1 MPGEHEGGGRARR
14 LPFGREY
21 DRIQPLPRI
30 RGSDTGAWERIA
42 TVGKAR
48 VLAIA
53 NQKGGVGKTTTAV
66 NLGVYLAAAGERVL
80 LIDVDPQAN
89 ATSSLGFDK
98 HAIQTSI
105 YDTLVNSRPLAEV
118 IIPSGRTNMDLAPA
132 SVQLA
137 GAEVELVP
145 LMAREHRL
153 ARALAKLGDRYTIV
167 LIDCPPS
174 LGLLTLNAL
183 AAAAGVI
190 IPLQSEYLALEGLM
204 QLRQTI
210 DLVVGHVNPDL
221 QIFGIVLTMFD
232 TRTNLSGQVLQEVRA
247 HFPGELFQTVI
258 PRSVRLSEAPSY
270 GQSIR
275 EYDPTSRGALA
286 YQQLADEVQR
296 RFGSTGG
303 DESVAGGERQRSV
316 GAS

>member
-1 MPGEHEGGGRARR
+1 M
-14 LPFGREY
+14 
-21 DRIQPLPRI
+21 
-30 RGSDTGAWERIA
+30 
-42 TVGKAR
+42 GKAR

-53 NQKGGVGKTTTAV
+53 NQKGGVGKTTTAI
-66 NLGVYLAAAGERVL
+66 NLGVYLAASGQRVL

-98 HAIQTSI
+98 HGMRTSI
-105 YDTLVNSRPLAEV
+105 YNTLVEGMPLAGV
-118 IIPSGRTNMDLAPA
+118 IIPSGRPNLDLAPSA
-132 SVQLA
+132 VALA
-137 GAEVELVP
+137 GAEVELVS
-145 LMAREHRL
+145 LLAREHRL
-153 ARALAKLGDRYTIV
+153 SRALDKISDRYDVV

-183 AAAAGVI
+183 AAADGVV

-210 DLVVGHVNPDL
+210 DLVVGHVNPRL
-221 QIFGIVLTMFD
+221 AIFGIVLTMYD
-232 TRTNLSGQVLQEVRA
+232 MRTNLSAQVQQEVRQY
-247 HFPGELFQTVI
+247 FPHDLFETVI

-286 YQQLADEVQR
+286 YEQLAAEVVR
-296 RFGSTGG
+296 RAG
-303 DESVAGGERQRSV
+303 VAPDLGYMNLP
-316 GAS
+316 

>member
-1 MPGEHEGGGRARR
+1 
-14 LPFGREY
+14 
-21 DRIQPLPRI
+21 
-30 RGSDTGAWERIA
+30 
-42 TVGKAR
+42 

-66 NLGVYLAAAGERVL
+66 NLGHYLAAAGERVL
-80 LIDVDPQAN
+80 LIDVDSQAN

-98 HAIQTSI
+98 HTLKTSI
-105 YDTLVNSRPLAEV
+105 YDTLVDGKPLADV
-118 IIPSGRTNMDLAPA
+118 IIPSGRENLDLAPA

-153 ARALAKLGDRYTIV
+153 TRALDKLKTPYDYV

-183 AAAAGVI
+183 AAAEGVV

-210 DLVVGHVNPDL
+210 EMVVGHVNPRL
-221 QIFGIVLTMFD
+221 AIFGIVLTMFD
-232 TRTNLSGQVLQEVRA
+232 TRNNLSGQVQQEVRS
-247 HFPGELFQTVI
+247 HFPGELFETVI
-258 PRSVRLSEAPSY
+258 PRSVRLSEAPSF

-275 EYDPTSRGALA
+275 EYDPASRGAVA
-286 YQQLADEVQR
+286 YEQLATEVR
-296 RFGSTGG
+296 R
-303 DESVAGGERQRSV
+303 RS
-316 GAS
+316 

>member
-1 MPGEHEGGGRARR
+1 M
-14 LPFGREY
+14 
-21 DRIQPLPRI
+21 
-30 RGSDTGAWERIA
+30 
-42 TVGKAR
+42 VKAR

-53 NQKGGVGKTTTAV
+53 NQKGGVGKTTTAA
-66 NLGVYLAAAGERVL
+66 NLGVYLAAAGRRVL
-80 LIDVDPQAN
+80 LIDMDSQAN

-98 HAIQTSI
+98 HNLPRSI
-105 YDTLVNSRPLAEV
+105 YNTLVDGKALAEV
-118 IIPSGRTNMDLAPA
+118 TIPSGRDGLDLAPA

-153 ARALAKLGDRYTIV
+153 ARAVDKVRDRYDLV

-183 AAAAGVI
+183 AAADDVL

-210 DLVVGHVNPDL
+210 DLVVGHVNPHL

-232 TRTNLSGQVLQEVRA
+232 GRNNLSSQVQEEVRA
-247 HFPGELFQTVI
+247 HFPGELFDTVI
-258 PRSVRLSEAPSY
+258 PRNVRLSEAPSH

-275 EYDPTSRGALA
+275 EYDPTSRGATA
-286 YQQLADEVQR
+286 YEQLAAEMLHRLALSSVE
-296 RFGSTGG
+296 GT
-303 DESVAGGERQRSV
+303 VAGPEHTS
-316 GAS
+316 GAPSA

>member
-1 MPGEHEGGGRARR
+1 VRKPH
-14 LPFGREY
+14 
-21 DRIQPLPRI
+21 
-30 RGSDTGAWERIA
+30 
-42 TVGKAR
+42 

-98 HAIQTSI
+98 HAARPSI
-105 YDTLVNSRPLAEV
+105 YNTLVDGRPLSEV
-118 IIPSGRTNMDLAPA
+118 ALPSGRDNLDLAPA

-153 ARALAKLGDRYTIV
+153 ARALAKLGDRYSVV

-183 AAAAGVI
+183 AAADGVM

-210 DLVVGHVNPDL
+210 ELVVGHVNPRL
-221 QIFGIVLTMFD
+221 AIFGIVLTMFD
-232 TRTNLSGQVLQEVRA
+232 TRTNLSGQVQQEVRR
-247 HFPGELFQTVI
+247 HFPRELFDTVI

-270 GQSIR
+270 GLSIR
-275 EYDPTSRGALA
+275 EYDPTSRGAQAYERLA
-286 YQQLADEVQR
+286 AELRQR
-296 RFGSTGG
+296 AG
-303 DESVAGGERQRSV
+303 VAGGVEGDHPSAV
-316 GAS
+316 GAP

>member
-1 MPGEHEGGGRARR
+1 MPAR
-14 LPFGREY
+14 E
-21 DRIQPLPRI
+21 
-30 RGSDTGAWERIA
+30 A
-42 TVGKAR
+42 TDVGQAR

-66 NLGVYLAAAGERVL
+66 NLGVYLAAAGQRVL
-80 LIDVDPQAN
+80 LIDVDAQAN

-98 HAIQTSI
+98 HTLPTSI
-105 YDTLVNSRPLAEV
+105 YNTLVDGKALAEV
-118 IIPSGRTNMDLAPA
+118 IVPSGRAGLDLAPA

-153 ARALAKLGDRYTIV
+153 ARALDKVRDRYDVV

-183 AAAAGVI
+183 AAADGVV

-210 DLVVGHVNPDL
+210 DLVVGHVNPRL

-232 TRTNLSGQVLQEVRA
+232 TRTNLSGQVQQEVRQ
-247 HFPGELFQTVI
+247 HFPGELFETVI
-258 PRSVRLSEAPSY
+258 PRSVRLSEAPSF

-275 EYDPTSRGALA
+275 EYDPASRGARA
-286 YQQLADEVQR
+286 YEQLAAEVWR
-296 RFGSTGG
+296 RTS
-303 DESVAGGERQRSV
+303 
-316 GAS
+316 

>member
-1 MPGEHEGGGRARR
+1 MG
-14 LPFGREY
+14 
-21 DRIQPLPRI
+21 
-30 RGSDTGAWERIA
+30 T
-42 TVGKAR
+42 AR

-66 NLGVYLAAAGERVL
+66 NLSVYLAAGNQRVL
-80 LIDVDPQAN
+80 LIDIDSQAN

-98 HAIQTSI
+98 HALPVSI
-105 YDTLVNSRPLAEV
+105 YDTLVESRPLSEV
-118 IIPSGRTNMDLAPA
+118 VVPSRRPNLDLAPA
-132 SVQLA
+132 SVALS

-153 ARALAKLGDRYTIV
+153 ARALAKIADQYDVV

-183 AAAAGVI
+183 AAADGVI

-210 DLVVGHVNPDL
+210 DLVVGHVNPHL
-221 QIFGIVLTMFD
+221 KIFGIVMTMFD
-232 TRTNLSGQVLQEVRA
+232 MRTNLSGQVQQEVRQ
-247 HFPGELFQTVI
+247 HFPGELFETVI

-286 YQQLADEVQR
+286 YEQLAAEVLRRTGVAPDLDGPGWATGENHQR
-296 RFGSTGG
+296 
-303 DESVAGGERQRSV
+303 V
-316 GAS
+316 GA

>member
-1 MPGEHEGGGRARR
+1 MA
-14 LPFGREY
+14 
-21 DRIQPLPRI
+21 
-30 RGSDTGAWERIA
+30 
-42 TVGKAR
+42 KAR

-66 NLGVYLAAAGERVL
+66 NLGVYLAAAGRRVL
-80 LIDVDPQAN
+80 LIDMDSQAN

-98 HAIQTSI
+98 HNLPRSI
-105 YDTLVNSRPLAEV
+105 YNTLVDGKTLAEV
-118 IIPSGRTNMDLAPA
+118 TIPSGRTGLDLAPA

-153 ARALAKLGDRYTIV
+153 ARALDKARADYDLV
-167 LIDCPPS
+167 LLDCPPS

-183 AAAAGVI
+183 AAAGGVL

-232 TRTNLSGQVLQEVRA
+232 SRNNLSSQVQDEVRA
-247 HFPGELFQTVI
+247 HFPGELFDTVI
-258 PRSVRLSEAPSY
+258 PRNVRLSEAPSH

-275 EYDPTSRGALA
+275 EYDPTSRGAAA
-286 YQQLADEVQR
+286 YEQLAAEVLR
-296 RFGSTGG
+296 RLPAGSSDSLPTQP
-303 DESVAGGERQRSV
+303 VRSV
-316 GAS
+316 GAPPA

>member
-1 MPGEHEGGGRARR
+1 
-14 LPFGREY
+14 
-21 DRIQPLPRI
+21 
-30 RGSDTGAWERIA
+30 
-42 TVGKAR
+42 VVKAR

-66 NLGVYLAAAGERVL
+66 NLGVYLAAAGQRVL
-80 LIDVDPQAN
+80 LIDMDSQAN

-98 HAIQTSI
+98 HHLPRSI
-105 YDTLVNSRPLAEV
+105 YNTLVDGTALADV
-118 IIPSGRTNMDLAPA
+118 TIPSGRAGLDLAPA

-153 ARALAKLGDRYTIV
+153 ARALDKARDKYDWV
-167 LIDCPPS
+167 LLDCPPS

-183 AAAAGVI
+183 AAAGGVL

-210 DLVVGHVNPDL
+210 DLVVGHVNPHL

-232 TRTNLSGQVLQEVRA
+232 SRNNLSSQVQDEVRA
-247 HFPGELFQTVI
+247 HFPGELFDTVI
-258 PRSVRLSEAPSY
+258 PRNVRLSEAPSH

-275 EYDPTSRGALA
+275 EYDPTSRGAAA
-286 YQQLADEVQR
+286 YEQLAAEVLR
-296 RFGSTGG
+296 R
-303 DESVAGGERQRSV
+303 VAAGTAELSPALPMRPV
-316 GAS
+316 GAPPA

>member
-1 MPGEHEGGGRARR
+1 VA
-14 LPFGREY
+14 
-21 DRIQPLPRI
+21 
-30 RGSDTGAWERIA
+30 
-42 TVGKAR
+42 KAAI
-48 VLAIA
+48 LAIA

-66 NLGVYLAAAGERVL
+66 NLGVYLAALGRRVL
-80 LIDVDPQAN
+80 LIDMDSQAN

-98 HAIQTSI
+98 HTLPVSI
-105 YDTLVNSRPLAEV
+105 YDTLVDGKPLADV
-118 IIPSGRTNMDLAPA
+118 TIPSGRAGLALAPA

-153 ARALAKLGDRYTIV
+153 ARALDRVHDQYDIV

-183 AAAAGVI
+183 AAADGVA

-210 DLVVGHVNPDL
+210 DLVVGHVNPRL

-232 TRTNLSGQVLQEVRA
+232 TRTNLSSQVQDEVRR
-247 HFPGELFQTVI
+247 HFPGELFDTVI
-258 PRSVRLSEAPSY
+258 PRNVRLSEAPSH

-275 EYDPTSRGALA
+275 EYDPTSRGATA
-286 YQQLADEVQR
+286 YEQLALEVLR
-296 RFGSTGG
+296 RLGQPA
-303 DESVAGGERQRSV
+303 DAPAAGPARAARPS
-316 GAS
+316 